1 MEKLYEI
8 SNLKKYFPIKKSL
21 FGENTYLK
29 AVDDI
34 SFDIYKGETFGLVG
48 ESGSGK
54 STVGKCISKIIEPS
68 AGDIIYKGKSI
79 INQDKQSE
87 KEFRSNIQAIFQ
99 DPFSSLN
106 PTLNVYE
113 IIGEPLKNKN
123 SYKEKELKEKIAYLM
138 NKVGISPD
146 YMDKKPRVFSGGQR
160 QRISIARAI
169 STNPE
174 FILCDEPI
182 SALDVS
188 IQAQIVNLLEDIQKD
203 LGVTYLFIA
212 HDLAMVEHISDRIGV
227 LYRGNMMEIG
237 YSEQIYNNPKN
248 PYTIG
253 LLNSVLQPI
262 PRKDKSKP
270 LPTIS
275 NEINLQESNPKG
287 CVFSSRCPYR
297 TEICTKKQ
305 PQLEEVENGHHVAC
319 FNKDKLTFSSLS

>member
-8 SNLKKYFPIKKSL
+8 SNLKKYYPIKKSL
-21 FGENTYLK
+21 FGEKKYLK
-29 AVDDI
+29 AVDNV

-54 STVGKCISKIIEPS
+54 STIGKCITKIIEKS
-68 AGDIIYKGKSI
+68 DGDILFNGKSI
-79 INQDKQSE
+79 TNQDKESE
-87 KEFRSNIQAIFQ
+87 REFRSKIQAVFQ

-106 PTLNVYE
+106 PTLTVFD
-113 IIGEPLKNKN
+113 IIAEPLNNKGT
-123 SYKEKELKEKIAYLM
+123 YKQKQLRDEVSMLM
-138 NKVGISPD
+138 EKVGISPA
-146 YMDKKPRVFSGGQR
+146 YMDKKPREFSGGQR

-169 STNPE
+169 STRPE

-227 LYRGNMMEIG
+227 LYRGNVMEIA
-237 YSEQIYNNPKN
+237 YANQIYKNAKN

-262 PRKDKSKP
+262 PRKDKSKA
-270 LPTIS
+270 LKTIDKDIS
-275 NEINLQESNPKG
+275 NTIDSGQA
-287 CVFSSRCPYR
+287 CAFSSRCPYK
-297 TEICTKKQ
+297 TEICTVKK
-305 PQLEEVENGHHVAC
+305 PVLEKVEEGHLVAC
-319 FNKDKLTFSSLS
+319 FNKDKIF